1 MLYSLFTHFNNFPGA
16 RLFTYISFRAIIAG
30 VLALC
35 ISVWFG
41 KWFIYWMK
49 RHQFFEKLREE
60 EEKNGKKK
68 GEDENKVDDKNEEKG
83 FIHWMKKGF
92 EKLCGEEKKKDEK
105 KEEDEKKGRKKNVKM
120 KRREKNIKKH
130 VPTMGG
136 FVVIVAVL
144 VPCLLLG
151 KLSNIYMILLLVT
164 TVLMGA
170 LGFADDYVKTI
181 KGDKEGIKP
190 CMKLAGQVTLGLI
203 VGLTLRFS
211 PAVTMNE
218 VVTSR
223 IENNVV
229 VVDKSPEIKSTQT
242 TIPFVKH
249 HNFNYADL
257 FSWLGEKNM
266 YRAGWIFFVL
276 LTALVVAALSNGANL
291 NDGMDG
297 MCAGNSAI
305 IAVALL
311 LLAYMSGNVVLTEY
325 FDVMYIPGSEELVV
339 FLASFVGALV
349 GYLWWNGF
357 PAQVFLG
364 DTGSLTIGGI
374 IGVSAMVIHKEL
386 MMPLLCGVFL
396 VESISVII
404 QRGVYKFYKKRG
416 RHVRIW
422 RKAPIHDHFC
432 TTVAQMKK
440 RDPTST
446 CFFSDDSRII
456 LGFNKEPD
464 KKLEP
469 KIVLRFCIITLI
481 LAALTILTLKIR

>member
-1 MLYSLFTHFNNFPGA
+1 MFYSFFTHFHHFPGA

-30 VLALC
+30 MLALC
-35 ISVWFG
+35 ISIWFG
-41 KWFIYWMK
+41 KWFIRWMK
-49 RHQFFEKLREE
+49 RHHISETQRDEKIDPA
-60 EEKNGKKK
+60 GK
-68 GEDENKVDDKNEEKG
+68 
-83 FIHWMKKGF
+83 
-92 EKLCGEEKKKDEK
+92 EKKD
-105 KEEDEKKGRKKNVKM
+105 
-120 KRREKNIKKH
+120 

-136 FVVIVAVL
+136 LIVIAAIL
-144 VPCLLLG
+144 VPCLLMG
-151 KLSNIYMILLLVT
+151 KLSNIYMILLLAT

-170 LGFADDYVKTI
+170 LGFADDFIKTFRKNKDGLNGWLKI
-181 KGDKEGIKP
+181 
-190 CMKLAGQVTLGLI
+190 AGQVTLGLI

-218 VVTSR
+218 IVSSR
-223 IENNVV
+223 IVDNAVV
-229 VVDKSPEIKSTQT
+229 VEKSPEIKSTQT

-249 HNFNYADL
+249 HNFNYADM

-276 LTALVVAALSNGANL
+276 LTAFVVAALSNGANL

-305 IAVALL
+305 IAITLL
-311 LLAYMSGNVVLTEY
+311 LLAYMSGSVVWAQY

-374 IGVSAMVIHKEL
+374 IGVCAMVIHKEL

-396 VESISVII
+396 MESVSVII
-404 QRGVYKFYKKRG
+404 QRRVYKFYKKRG
-416 RHVRIW
+416 RHVRVW
-422 RKAPIHDHFC
+422 RGTPIHDHFRKSIDD
-432 TTVAQMKK
+432 VRKY
-440 RDPTST
+440 DPTCTFLFKGSET
-446 CFFSDDSRII
+446 
-456 LGFNKEPD
+456 KHHEV
-464 KKLEP
+464 
-469 KIVLRFCIITLI
+469 KIVLRFCIVTLI